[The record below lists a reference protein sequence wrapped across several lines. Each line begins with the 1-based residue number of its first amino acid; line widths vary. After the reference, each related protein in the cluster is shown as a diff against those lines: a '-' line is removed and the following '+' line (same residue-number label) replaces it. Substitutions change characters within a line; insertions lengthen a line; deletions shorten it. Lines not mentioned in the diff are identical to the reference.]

1 MNAVW
6 RRRLITS
13 AAVLG
18 WAGLGI
24 QLYLIF
30 FARLSVGAS
39 LLGGLVSF
47 FSYFTVITNTLVA
60 VVLTCAVTDRESAAR
75 RWFLQPWVSSGITV
89 SIAVVGLAY
98 SILLRHLWHPQGWQF
113 IADELLHDVMPL
125 LFLAYW
131 WLCVPKG
138 SLRLKHLPLWLIYPL
153 VYFAYALLRGHLLGA
168 YAYPFIDVALLGYP
182 QVFIN
187 AGGILLGFVLIALL
201 VIGIDRWQGRRL

>member
-1 MNAVW
+1 MNAVL

-75 RWFLQPWVSSGITV
+75 RWFLQPWVSSGIAV

-131 WLCVPKG
+131 WVCVPKG

-182 QVFIN
+182 QVFVN
-187 AGGILLGFVLIALL
+187 AGGILAGFVLIALL

>member
-1 MNAVW
+1 MNAVL

-13 AAVLG
+13 ATVLG

-60 VVLTCAVTDRESAAR
+60 VVLTCAVTNRESAAR
-75 RWFLQPWVSSGITV
+75 RWFLQPWVSSGIAV

-98 SILLRHLWHPQGWQF
+98 SLLLRHLWHPQGWQF
-113 IADELLHDVMPL
+113 LADELLHDVMPL

-131 WLCVPKG
+131 WFCVPKG

-182 QVFIN
+182 QVFVN

-201 VIGIDRWQGRRL
+201 VIGIDRWKGRRL

>member
-1 MNAVW
+1 MNAVL

-13 AAVLG
+13 VAVLG

-60 VVLTCAVTDRESAAR
+60 VVLTCAVTDRESSAR
-75 RWFLQPWVSSGITV
+75 RWFLQPWVSSGIAV

-125 LFLAYW
+125 LFLVYW
-131 WLCVPKG
+131 WVCVPKG

-182 QVFIN
+182 QVFVN
-187 AGGILLGFVLIALL
+187 AGGILAGFVLIALL
-201 VIGIDRWQGRRL
+201 VIGIDRWKGRRL